1 MSGRRFILRGTSSVT
16 TTVAYEQSLSE
27 GQLKSRASRRRLF
40 SKLPAIIGTL
50 PMMIVAIGVF
60 VIGIGF
66 TIVLSFTNSKLFPGF
81 NFVGTRQYEILWS
94 TPRWIESVKHIW
106 FYGFGHIALC
116 LGLGFLLAV
125 FMDQRVR
132 GEDAFRTIFLY
143 PFALSAVI
151 TGLVWQLM
159 LDPNWGFQAFVRS
172 FGFADFTFAPLASG
186 NTALFG
192 MVVAS
197 VWNGAGVTMA
207 ILLAGLRG
215 VDEEIWKA
223 AKIDGIPTW
232 RTYISIV
239 IPMMRGAV
247 ATATVL
253 LVVNV
258 VRTFDI
264 VIAMTGGGPGIAT
277 QMPATY
283 VIDNINARNVGHGMA
298 AATCMLLPIAALI
311 IFQAVVS
318 LRASHRRRTA

>member
-1 MSGRRFILRGTSSVT
+1 MT
-16 TTVAYEQSLSE
+16 TITASERALSE
-27 GQLKSRASRRRLF
+27 DQLKSRASRRRLL
-40 SKLPAIIGTL
+40 SKLPAIIGTI

-66 TIVLSFTNSKLFPGF
+66 TIVLSFTNVKFFLI
-81 NFVGTRQYEILWS
+81 NIDFVGLKQYDVLWS
-94 TPRWIESVKHIW
+94 TARWVESVKHIW
-106 FYGFGHIALC
+106 LYGFGHIALC
-116 LGLGFLLAV
+116 LVGGFLLAV
-125 FMDQRVR
+125 FMDQRIKA
-132 GEDAFRTIFLY
+132 EDAFRTIFLY

-159 LDPNWGFQAFVRS
+159 LDPIWGLQAYVRS
-172 FGFADFTFAPLASG
+172 LGFSDFNFAPLADG
-186 NTALFG
+186 NTALIG
-192 MVVAS
+192 MIVAS
-197 VWNGAGVTMA
+197 SWNGVGVTMA

-223 AKIDGIPTW
+223 ARIDGIPTW

-247 ATATVL
+247 ATALVL

-264 VIAMTGGGPGIAT
+264 VIAMTGGGPGIST

-283 VIDNINARNVGHGMA
+283 VIDNINSRNVGQGMA
-298 AATCMLLPIAALI
+298 AATIMLLPIALLI
-311 IFQAVVS
+311 LIQFFFRW
-318 LRASHRRRTA
+318 RASLKGRTT

>member
-1 MSGRRFILRGTSSVT
+1 MT
-16 TTVAYEQSLSE
+16 TTVAAEQALTQR
-27 GQLKSRASRRRLF
+27 QLKARAGRRRLVG
-40 SKLPAIIGTL
+40 KLSAIIGTL

-60 VIGIGF
+60 VIGIAF
-66 TIVLSFTNSKLFPGF
+66 TVTLSFTNTKFFLI
-81 NFVGTRQYEILWS
+81 NIDFVGLRQYEILWS
-94 TPRWIESVKHIW
+94 TPRWLQSVENIW
-106 FYGFGHIALC
+106 FYGLGHIALC
-116 LGLGFLLAV
+116 LGVGFLLAV
-125 FMDQRVR
+125 AMDQRIR

-159 LDPNWGFQAFVRS
+159 LDPIWGLQAFVRS
-172 FGFADFTFAPLASG
+172 LGYPDFTFAPLASG
-186 NTALFG
+186 DTALLG
-192 MVVAS
+192 MIVAS
-197 VWNGAGVTMA
+197 VWNGVGVTMA

-232 RTYISIV
+232 RTYVSIV

-277 QMPATY
+277 QMPATF
-283 VIDNINARNVGHGMA
+283 VIDNINSRNVALGVA
-298 AATCMLLPIAALI
+298 AATCMLLPILALI
-311 IFQAVVS
+311 VLQAVFRW
-318 LRASHRRRTA
+318 RASRRGRTT

>member
-1 MSGRRFILRGTSSVT
+1 MT
-16 TTVAYEQSLSE
+16 TIDAAEAGLSQA
-27 GQLKSRASRRRLF
+27 QLKARANRRRLMG
-40 SKLPAIIGTL
+40 KLPAIIGTL

-66 TIVLSFTNSKLFPGF
+66 TIVLSFTNVKFFLINIS
-81 NFVGTRQYEILWS
+81 FVGLKQYDILWS
-94 TPRWIESVKHIW
+94 TARWVESVKHIW

-116 LGLGFLLAV
+116 LVGGFLLAV
-125 FMDQRVR
+125 FMDQRIKA
-132 GEDAFRTIFLY
+132 EDTFRTIFLY

-159 LDPNWGFQAFVRS
+159 LDPIWGLQAFVRS
-172 FGFADFTFAPLASG
+172 LGFADFSFAPLADG
-186 NTALFG
+186 NTALIG
-192 MVVAS
+192 MIVAS
-197 VWNGAGVTMA
+197 TWNGAGVTMA

-247 ATATVL
+247 ATALVL

-264 VIAMTGGGPGIAT
+264 VIAMTGGGPGIST

-283 VIDNINARNVGHGMA
+283 VIDNINSRNVGQGMA
-298 AATCMLLPIAALI
+298 AATIMLLPIAALI
-311 IFQAVVS
+311 LVQFYFRW
-318 LRASHRRRTA
+318 RASLKGRTT

>member
-1 MSGRRFILRGTSSVT
+1 VNTITAS
-16 TTVAYEQSLSE
+16 EQALSE
-27 GQLKSRASRRRLF
+27 SQLKTRANRRRLL
-40 SKLPAIIGTL
+40 SKLPAIIGTI

-66 TIVLSFTNSKLFPGF
+66 TIVLSFTNVKFFLINISW
-81 NFVGTRQYEILWS
+81 VGLKQYDILWS
-94 TPRWIESVKHIW
+94 VPRWVESVKHIW
-106 FYGFGHIALC
+106 FYGFGHITLC
-116 LGLGFLLAV
+116 LVGGFLLAV
-125 FMDQRVR
+125 FMDQRIK
-132 GEDAFRTIFLY
+132 GEDTFRTIFLY

-159 LDPNWGFQAFVRS
+159 LDPIWGLQAFVRS
-172 FGFADFTFAPLASG
+172 LGFVDFKFAPLADG
-186 NTALFG
+186 NTALIG

-197 VWNGAGVTMA
+197 TWNGAGVTMA

-239 IPMMRGAV
+239 IPMMSGAI
-247 ATATVL
+247 ATALVL
-253 LVVNV
+253 LVVNT

-283 VIDNINARNVGHGMA
+283 VIDNINSRNVGQGVA
-298 AATCMLLPIAALI
+298 AATCMLLPIATLI
-311 IFQAVVS
+311 LIQFFFRW
-318 LRASHRRRTA
+318 RASLKGRTT

>member
-1 MSGRRFILRGTSSVT
+1 MTI
-16 TTVAYEQSLSE
+16 TVADEQGLTT
-27 GQLKSRASRRRLF
+27 GQLKSRANRRKLLG
-40 SKLPAIIGTL
+40 KLPAIIGTL
-50 PMMIVAIGVF
+50 PMTIVAIGVF
-60 VIGIGF
+60 VIGIAF
-66 TIVLSFTNSKLFPGF
+66 TVVLSFTNTKFFLI
-81 NFVGTRQYEILWS
+81 NVDFVGLRQYQVLWS
-94 TPRWIESVKHIW
+94 TPRWLQSVENIW

-116 LGLGFLLAV
+116 LGVGFLLAV
-125 FMDQRVR
+125 AMDQRIR

-159 LDPNWGFQAFVRS
+159 LDPIWGLQAFVRS
-172 FGFADFTFAPLASG
+172 LGFADFTFAPLASG
-186 NTALFG
+186 DTALLG
-192 MVVAS
+192 MIVAS
-197 VWNGAGVTMA
+197 VWNGVGVTMA

-247 ATATVL
+247 ATATIL

-264 VIAMTGGGPGIAT
+264 VIAMTGGGPGIST

-283 VIDNINARNVGHGMA
+283 VIDNINSRNVAQGVA
-298 AATCMLLPIAALI
+298 AATCMLLPILALI
-311 IFQAVVS
+311 LIQAFFRW
-318 LRASHRRRTA
+318 RAAARKGRAA

>member
-1 MSGRRFILRGTSSVT
+1 MTI
-16 TTVAYEQSLSE
+16 TVADEQSLTT
-27 GQLKSRASRRRLF
+27 GQLKSRANRRKLLG
-40 SKLPAIIGTL
+40 KLPAIIGTL
-50 PMMIVAIGVF
+50 PMSIVALGVF
-60 VIGIGF
+60 VIGITF
-66 TIVLSFTNSKLFPGF
+66 TVVLSFTNTKFFLLNI
-81 NFVGTRQYEILWS
+81 NFVGLRQYEVLWS
-94 TPRWIESVKHIW
+94 TPRWLQSVENIW
-106 FYGFGHIALC
+106 FYGFGHIGLC
-116 LGLGFLLAV
+116 LGVGFLLAV
-125 FMDQRVR
+125 AMDQRIR

-159 LDPNWGFQAFVRS
+159 LDPIWGLQAFVRS
-172 FGFADFTFAPLASG
+172 LGYPDFTFAPLASG
-186 NTALFG
+186 DTALFG
-192 MVVAS
+192 MIVAS
-197 VWNGAGVTMA
+197 VWNGVGVTMA

-247 ATATVL
+247 ATATIL

-264 VIAMTGGGPGIAT
+264 VIAMTGGGPGIST

-283 VIDNINARNVGHGMA
+283 VIDNINSRNVAQGMA
-298 AATCMLLPIAALI
+298 AATCMLLPILALI
-311 IFQAVVS
+311 LIQAFFRWRAARKVS
-318 LRASHRRRTA
+318 TT

>member
-1 MSGRRFILRGTSSVT
+1 VT
-16 TTVAYEQSLSE
+16 ITVADEQGLTT
-27 GQLKSRASRRRLF
+27 GQLKSRANRRKLLG
-40 SKLPAIIGTL
+40 KLPAIIGTL
-50 PMMIVAIGVF
+50 PMTIVAIGVF
-60 VIGIGF
+60 VVGIAF
-66 TIVLSFTNSKLFPGF
+66 TVVLSFTNTKFFLI
-81 NFVGTRQYEILWS
+81 NVDFVGLRQYEVLWS
-94 TPRWIESVKHIW
+94 TPRWLQSVENIW

-116 LGLGFLLAV
+116 LGVGFLLAV
-125 FMDQRVR
+125 AMDQRIR

-159 LDPNWGFQAFVRS
+159 LDPIWGLQAFVRS
-172 FGFADFTFAPLASG
+172 LGFADFTFAPLASG
-186 NTALFG
+186 DTALLG
-192 MVVAS
+192 MIVAS
-197 VWNGAGVTMA
+197 VWNGVGVTMA

-247 ATATVL
+247 ATASIL

-264 VIAMTGGGPGIAT
+264 VIAMTGGGPGIST

-283 VIDNINARNVGHGMA
+283 VIDNINSRNVAQGVA
-298 AATCMLLPIAALI
+298 AATCMLLPILALI
-311 IFQAVVS
+311 LIQAFFRW
-318 LRASHRRRTA
+318 RAARKGRAA

>member
-1 MSGRRFILRGTSSVT
+1 MT
-16 TTVAYEQSLSE
+16 TITASERALSE
-27 GQLKSRASRRRLF
+27 GQLKSRANRRRLL
-40 SKLPAIIGTL
+40 SKLPAIIGTI

-66 TIVLSFTNSKLFPGF
+66 TIVLSFTNVKFFLI
-81 NFVGTRQYEILWS
+81 NIDFVGLKQYDILWS
-94 TPRWIESVKHIW
+94 TARWVESVKHIW

-116 LGLGFLLAV
+116 LVGGFLLAV
-125 FMDQRVR
+125 FMDQRIKA
-132 GEDAFRTIFLY
+132 EDAFRTIFLY

-159 LDPNWGFQAFVRS
+159 LDPIWGLQAYVRS
-172 FGFADFTFAPLASG
+172 LGFSDFTFAPLADG
-186 NTALFG
+186 NTALLG
-192 MVVAS
+192 MIVAS
-197 VWNGAGVTMA
+197 SWNGVGVTMA

-223 AKIDGIPTW
+223 ARIDGIPTW

-247 ATATVL
+247 ATALVL

-264 VIAMTGGGPGIAT
+264 VIAMTGGGPGIST

-283 VIDNINARNVGHGMA
+283 VIDSINSRNVGQGMA
-298 AATCMLLPIAALI
+298 AATIMLLPIAMLI
-311 IFQAVVS
+311 LIQFFFRW
-318 LRASHRRRTA
+318 RASLKGRTT

>member
-1 MSGRRFILRGTSSVT
+1 MT
-16 TTVAYEQSLSE
+16 TITASERALSE
-27 GQLKSRASRRRLF
+27 GQLKSRANRRRLL
-40 SKLPAIIGTL
+40 SKLPAIIGTI

-66 TIVLSFTNSKLFPGF
+66 TIVLSFTNVKFFLI
-81 NFVGTRQYEILWS
+81 NIDFVGLKQYDILWS
-94 TPRWIESVKHIW
+94 TARWVESVKHIW

-116 LGLGFLLAV
+116 LAGGFLLAV
-125 FMDQRVR
+125 FMDQRIKA
-132 GEDAFRTIFLY
+132 EDAFRTIFLY

-159 LDPNWGFQAFVRS
+159 LDPIWGLQAYVRS
-172 FGFADFTFAPLASG
+172 LGFSDFTFAPLADG
-186 NTALFG
+186 NTALLG
-192 MVVAS
+192 MIVAS
-197 VWNGAGVTMA
+197 SWNGVGVTMA

-223 AKIDGIPTW
+223 ARIDGIPTW

-247 ATATVL
+247 ATALVL

-264 VIAMTGGGPGIAT
+264 VIAMTGGGPGIST

-283 VIDNINARNVGHGMA
+283 VIDNINSRNVGQGMA
-298 AATCMLLPIAALI
+298 AATIMLLPIALLI
-311 IFQAVVS
+311 LIQFFFRW
-318 LRASHRRRTA
+318 RASLKGRTT

>member
-1 MSGRRFILRGTSSVT
+1 MT
-16 TTVAYEQSLSE
+16 TTVATEQTLTQR
-27 GQLKSRASRRRLF
+27 QLKARAGRRRLAG
-40 SKLPAIIGTL
+40 KLSAIIGTL

-60 VIGIGF
+60 VIGITF
-66 TIVLSFTNSKLFPGF
+66 TVVLSFTNSKLFPSF
-81 NFVGTRQYEILWS
+81 NFVGWRQYEILWA
-94 TPRWIESVKHIW
+94 TPRWQQSVINIW

-116 LGLGFLLAV
+116 LSLGFALAV
-125 FMDQRVR
+125 AIDQRVR
-132 GEDAFRTIFLY
+132 GEDTFRTVFLY

-172 FGFADFTFAPLASG
+172 LGYTDFTFAPLASS
-186 NTALFG
+186 NTALLG

-197 VWNGAGVTMA
+197 VWNGVGVTMA
-207 ILLAGLRG
+207 ILLSGLRG

-223 AKIDGIPTW
+223 ARIDGIPTW
-232 RTYISIV
+232 RTYLSIV
-239 IPMMRGAV
+239 VPMMRGAI
-247 ATATVL
+247 ATALVL

-264 VIAMTGGGPGIAT
+264 VIAMTGGGPGIST

-283 VIDNINARNVGHGMA
+283 VIDNINSRNVGHGMA

-311 IFQAVVS
+311 IVQAVYRW
-318 LRASHRRRTA
+318 RASRSGRTA

>member
-1 MSGRRFILRGTSSVT
+1 MTI
-16 TTVAYEQSLSE
+16 TVADEQGLTT
-27 GQLKSRASRRRLF
+27 GQLKSRANRRKLLG
-40 SKLPAIIGTL
+40 KLPAIVGTL
-50 PMMIVAIGVF
+50 PMTIVAIGVF
-60 VIGIGF
+60 VIGIAF
-66 TIVLSFTNSKLFPGF
+66 TVVLSFTNTKFFLI
-81 NFVGTRQYEILWS
+81 NIDFVGLRQYQVLWS
-94 TPRWIESVKHIW
+94 TPRWLQSVENIW

-116 LGLGFLLAV
+116 LGVGFLLAV
-125 FMDQRVR
+125 AMDQRIR

-159 LDPNWGFQAFVRS
+159 LDPIWGLQAFVRS
-172 FGFADFTFAPLASG
+172 LGYPDFTFAPLASG
-186 NTALFG
+186 DTALLG
-192 MVVAS
+192 MIVAS
-197 VWNGAGVTMA
+197 VWNGVGVTMA

-247 ATATVL
+247 ATASIL

-264 VIAMTGGGPGIAT
+264 VIAMTGGGPGIST

-283 VIDNINARNVGHGMA
+283 VIDNINSRNVAQGMA
-298 AATCMLLPIAALI
+298 AATCMLLPILALI
-311 IFQAVVS
+311 LIQAFFRWRAARKVS
-318 LRASHRRRTA
+318 TT

>member
-1 MSGRRFILRGTSSVT
+1 MT
-16 TTVAYEQSLSE
+16 TTVAY
-27 GQLKSRASRRRLF
+27 GQGLTAGQVKSRAGRRRFLGR
-40 SKLPAIIGTL
+40 LPAIIGTL
-50 PMMIVAIGVF
+50 PMMAVAIGVF
-60 VIGIGF
+60 VIGIAF
-66 TIVLSFTNSKLFPGF
+66 TVVLSFTNSKLFPSF
-81 NFVGTRQYEILWS
+81 NFVGWRQYEILWS
-94 TPRWIESVKHIW
+94 TPRWVELVKHIW
-106 FYGFGHIALC
+106 FYGFGQISISLV
-116 LGLGFLLAV
+116 LGFFLAV
-125 FMDQRVR
+125 FMDQRIR

-159 LDPNWGFQAFVRS
+159 LDPIWGLQAAVRS
-172 FGFADFTFAPLASG
+172 YGWTDFSFAPLADG
-186 NTALFG
+186 TTALFG

-232 RTYISIV
+232 RTYLSIV
-239 IPMMRGAV
+239 LPMMRGAV
-247 ATATVL
+247 ATVVVL

-264 VIAMTGGGPGIAT
+264 VIAMTGGGPGIST

-311 IFQAVVS
+311 LLQA
-318 LRASHRRRTA
+318 LYRWRAARRKQSA

>member
-1 MSGRRFILRGTSSVT
+1 MT
-16 TTVAYEQSLSE
+16 TITASERALSE
-27 GQLKSRASRRRLF
+27 GQLKSRASRRRLL
-40 SKLPAIIGTL
+40 SKLPAIIGTI

-66 TIVLSFTNSKLFPGF
+66 TIVLSFTNVKFFLI
-81 NFVGTRQYEILWS
+81 NIDFVGLKQYDVLWS
-94 TPRWIESVKHIW
+94 TARWVESVKHIW

-116 LGLGFLLAV
+116 LAGGFLLAV
-125 FMDQRVR
+125 FMDQRIKA
-132 GEDAFRTIFLY
+132 EDAFRTIFLY

-159 LDPNWGFQAFVRS
+159 LDPIWGLQAYVRS
-172 FGFADFTFAPLASG
+172 LGFSDFNFAPLADG
-186 NTALFG
+186 NTALIG
-192 MVVAS
+192 MIVAS
-197 VWNGAGVTMA
+197 SWNGVGVTMA

-223 AKIDGIPTW
+223 ARIDGIPTW

-247 ATATVL
+247 ATALVL

-264 VIAMTGGGPGIAT
+264 VIAMTGGGPGIST

-283 VIDNINARNVGHGMA
+283 VIDNINSRNVGQGMA
-298 AATCMLLPIAALI
+298 AATIMLLPIALLI
-311 IFQAVVS
+311 LIQFFFRW
-318 LRASHRRRTA
+318 RASLKGRTT